1 MVVSSKAKGPRMNIK
16 SSWVWKELVHY
27 KSLYLMLLPVI
38 AFYIIFCYGP
48 MYGVQMAFRN
58 FSPKLGIS
66 GSPWVG
72 FKYFRDFF
80 GSIYFTRLLRNTLLI
95 NLYGLLFGF
104 PIPIIFA
111 LLLNELRNKRY
122 KSLVQTISYLP
133 HFISIVVI
141 AGIIKSFT
149 ATEGLF
155 STLMYQLVGK
165 SKQNMLMIPNYFRSI
180 YIVSDIWQE
189 MGWSSII
196 YIAALTGIN
205 TELYEA
211 ATMDGASRFKRILH
225 VTLPGMIPTIMTM
238 LVLRI
243 GSMLSLGFEKVFLL
257 YNEGIFETA
266 DVISTYVYRK
276 GLIDGSY
283 SYSTAVGLFNS
294 VVNLVLLVGAN
305 TLSKNMTE
313 TGLW

>member
-1 MVVSSKAKGPRMNIK
+1 MVASGKVKGRRVNIK
-16 SSWVWKELVHY
+16 NSWVWKELAHY
-27 KSLYLMLLPVI
+27 KSLYLMLPVI

-72 FKYFRDFF
+72 FKYFNDFF

-95 NLYGLLFGF
+95 NVYGLIFGF

-111 LLLNELRNKRY
+111 LLLNELHNKRY
-122 KSLVQTISYLP
+122 KSFVQTVSYLP

-165 SKQNMLMIPNYFRSI
+165 PKQNMLIIPDYFRSI

-205 TELYEA
+205 TEQYEA
-211 ATMDGASRFKRILH
+211 ATMDGASRFKRVLH

-257 YNEGIFETA
+257 YNEGIYETA

-276 GLIDGSY
+276 GLLDGSY
-283 SYSTAVGLFNS
+283 SYSTAVGLFNAA
-294 VVNLVLLVGAN
+294 VNLVLLISAN
-305 TLSKNMTE
+305 TLSKKMTE